1 MLTGALEAFVA
12 DYDRRHNGVAIP
24 VGEPTGKQV
33 AVVGAGPA
41 GLACAAE
48 LRKRG
53 HDVTVFEAFPVPG
66 GLLVYGIPNQG
77 SLGYYDWKRRR
88 RNEFNTNRLA
98 SLTYS
103 NLNIK
108 TITLRRL
115 GFQVTEIM
123 QATTGQSV
131 QIDKE
136 IILEQEKDNEWRVV
150 EENIKHWHRL
160 KNQDDHQ

>member
-1 MLTGALEAFVA
+1 MSQELILSWL
-12 DYDRRHNGVAIP
+12 DRISDSVQKRDLDAHM
-24 VGEPTGKQV
+24 
-33 AVVGAGPA
+33 
-41 GLACAAE
+41 GLVS
-48 LRKRG
+48 KK
-53 HDVTVFEAFPVPG
+53 V
-66 GLLVYGIPNQG
+66 LVYGIPEQE

-88 RNEFNTNRLA
+88 RNEFNNNRLA

-108 TITLRRL
+108 TISLRRL

-136 IILEQEKDNEWRVV
+136 IILEQEKDKEWRVV
-150 EENIKHWHRL
+150 DENIKHWHRL

>member
-1 MLTGALEAFVA
+1 MSQELILNWL
-12 DYDRRHNGVAIP
+12 DRISDSVQKRDLDAHM
-24 VGEPTGKQV
+24 
-33 AVVGAGPA
+33 
-41 GLACAAE
+41 GLVS
-48 LRKRG
+48 KK
-53 HDVTVFEAFPVPG
+53 V
-66 GLLVYGIPNQG
+66 LVYGIPDQE

-88 RNEFNTNRLA
+88 RNEFSTNRLA

-108 TITLRRL
+108 TISLRRL

-160 KNQDDHQ
+160 KNQDDNQ

>member
-1 MLTGALEAFVA
+1 MSQELILSWL
-12 DYDRRHNGVAIP
+12 DRISDSVQKRDLDAHM
-24 VGEPTGKQV
+24 
-33 AVVGAGPA
+33 
-41 GLACAAE
+41 GLVS
-48 LRKRG
+48 KK
-53 HDVTVFEAFPVPG
+53 V
-66 GLLVYGIPNQG
+66 LVYGIPEQE

-88 RNEFNTNRLA
+88 RNEFNNNRLA

-108 TITLRRL
+108 TISLRRL

-136 IILEQEKDNEWRVV
+136 IILEQEKDKEWRVV